1 MASNKSRGGDD
12 NNRSIIE
19 SMIYRQKRAK
29 EEKSVTISRNNGSR
43 CCFSFQ
49 PTGYRT

>member
-19 SMIYRQKRAK
+19 SMIYRDAVEESERGK
-29 EEKSVTISRNNGSR
+29 ECHNKS
-43 CCFSFQ
+43 
-49 PTGYRT
+49 